1 MGDSKSRSSAQ
12 RATPPRERTRFGR
25 AIEER
30 VGAALEARGFI
41 VLGRNQRVGHDE
53 VDVLALDG
61 TTLVLIEVRARANAS
76 CDEALASVN
85 RKKVRFL
92 KRAALTL
99 LASKEE
105 QREVRIDV
113 VAVGTD
119 RVEHLEN
126 AIDFSEP

>member
-1 MGDSKSRSSAQ
+1 MGDSKRQRSAP
-12 RATPPRERTRFGR
+12 RATEPRERTRFGR
-25 AIEER
+25 AIEAR
-30 VGAALEARGFI
+30 VGAALEERGFI
-41 VLGRNQRVGHDE
+41 VLARNHRVGQDE

-61 TTLVLIEVRARANAS
+61 ATLVLVEVRARSNAR
-76 CDEALASVN
+76 CNEALASVN
-85 RKKVRFL
+85 RKKIRFL

-119 RVEHLEN
+119 RVEHIEN

>member
-1 MGDSKSRSSAQ
+1 MGDSRSSRLALH
-12 RATPPRERTRFGR
+12 ATKPCERLRFGR
-25 AIEER
+25 SVEAQ
-30 VGAALEARGFI
+30 VGAALEERGLI
-41 VLGRNQRVGHDE
+41 VLARNHRVGPDE

-61 TTLVLIEVRARANAS
+61 STLVLVEVRARGNAS

-85 RKKVRFL
+85 RKKVRCL

-113 VAVGTD
+113 VAVGID
-119 RVEHLEN
+119 RVEHIEN